1 MKNIHKSPRLLF
13 VIFTVVY
20 IFTSC
25 EKTKTTSAE
34 YNVDLNASGPFFQGG
49 NSFIA
54 DFKPDL
60 SKISSETAIA
70 NENLKSIGI
79 KKAIVTLNPNDS
91 ISFEMFNS
99 ATLQLVSDNIAMQS
113 IAVLN
118 PISTSENQIELT
130 VSNEVE
136 LLDFFKEEVF
146 TVLLDLDFAEDD
158 YKDDMNV
165 ELKLE
170 LNIDYKT
177 K

>member
-1 MKNIHKSPRLLF
+1 MKNIHKPPRLLF

-25 EKTKTTSAE
+25 EKTKTTIAE

-91 ISFEMFNS
+91 ISFEMF
-99 ATLQLVSDNIAMQS
+99 L
-113 IAVLN
+113 
-118 PISTSENQIELT
+118 LT
-130 VSNEVE
+130 H
-136 LLDFFKEEVF
+136 
-146 TVLLDLDFAEDD
+146 T
-158 YKDDMNV
+158 
-165 ELKLE
+165 
-170 LNIDYKT
+170 
-177 K
+177 